1 LDVLM
6 GMEDWCKEIT
16 SPLDALKYD
25 LVQHI
30 AFGEF
35 HLRPVEF
42 VQVRDLD
49 CLASWLPR
57 FRGGIH
63 LDVFLTVCTAVAV
76 CTVLIV
82 LTELYKSSFHS
93 SHALLYHRHCQ

>member
-6 GMEDWCKEIT
+6 GMEDRCKEIT

-49 CLASWLPR
+49 CLAS
-57 FRGGIH
+57 
-63 LDVFLTVCTAVAV
+63 
-76 CTVLIV
+76 
-82 LTELYKSSFHS
+82 
-93 SHALLYHRHCQ
+93 